1 MSKLSNGNG
10 AVKITC
16 AMAVGN
22 STKCSIRTAGRPF
35 MREAERVRGW
45 AGMGGGKKFW
55 GTFFC
60 GLVLIL
66 GLPPALGAEPGS
78 DEQKRRALELRLAI
92 SRLSETQV
100 KERES
105 LYQEILESCPA
116 TKEAEEALWALSN
129 LYLDAF
135 PEPKEQAAQEVLEL
149 FLDRYPD
156 SAWGL
161 HVRSRL
167 ILLYSGTDKRERA
180 AELCRELL
188 GQRAETLPTSC
199 RPFVALAEA
208 VVWDEEK
215 DAEKAKEAYTQVARL
230 YPGTPQAELAARRLA
245 ALSAGGT
252 KGK

>member
-1 MSKLSNGNG
+1 MVGRV
-10 AVKITC
+10 VK
-16 AMAVGN
+16 
-22 STKCSIRTAGRPF
+22 
-35 MREAERVRGW
+35 REAERVRGG
-45 AGMGGGKKFW
+45 AGMDGGKNFW
-55 GTFFC
+55 GMFFC

-66 GLPPALGAEPGS
+66 SVPPALGAEPGS
-78 DEQKRRALELRLAI
+78 EEQKWRALEIRLAI

-100 KERES
+100 EERES
-105 LYQEILESCPA
+105 LYQEIVESCPA
-116 TKEAEEALWALSN
+116 TREAEEALWALSN

-135 PEPKEQAAQEVLEL
+135 PEPKEQSAQEVLEL

-156 SAWGL
+156 SVWGL

-167 ILLYSGTDKRERA
+167 ILLYSGTEKRERA

-188 GQRAETLPTSC
+188 GQREEMLPTSC

-208 VVWDEEK
+208 VVWDEEQ
-215 DAEKAKEAYTQVARL
+215 DAERAREGYTQVARL

-245 ALSAGGT
+245 ALSAVRT

>member
-1 MSKLSNGNG
+1 
-10 AVKITC
+10 
-16 AMAVGN
+16 
-22 STKCSIRTAGRPF
+22 

-60 GLVLIL
+60 GLVLFL
-66 GLPPALGAEPGS
+66 GDLRIPAWGAEPS
-78 DEQKRRALELRLAI
+78 SEEQKRRALEIRLAI

-100 KERES
+100 EERES
-105 LYQEILESCPA
+105 LYHEIVESCPA
-116 TKEAEEALWALSN
+116 TEEAEEALWALSN
-129 LYLDAF
+129 IYLDAF
-135 PEPKEQAAQEVLEL
+135 PEPQEQTAQEVLEL

-161 HVRSRL
+161 QVRSRL
-167 ILLYSGTDKRERA
+167 ILLYSGTERRERA

-188 GQRAETLPTSC
+188 GRRPETLPASC

-208 VVWDEEK
+208 VVWDEEQ
-215 DAEKAKEAYTQVARL
+215 DTERAREAYTQVARL

-245 ALSAGGT
+245 ALAAGGT

>member
-1 MSKLSNGNG
+1 MRLGG
-10 AVKITC
+10 
-16 AMAVGN
+16 VGL
-22 STKCSIRTAGRPF
+22 K
-35 MREAERVRGW
+35 EAERVRGW
-45 AGMGGGKKFW
+45 SGMGGGKKFW

-66 GLPPALGAEPGS
+66 GGLRTPARGAEPGS
-78 DEQKRRALELRLAI
+78 EEQRRRALEIRLAI

-100 KERES
+100 EERES
-105 LYQEILESCPA
+105 LYHEIVESCPA
-116 TKEAEEALWALSN
+116 TEEAEEALWALSN
-129 LYLDAF
+129 IYLDAF
-135 PEPKEQAAQEVLEL
+135 PEPQEQTAREVLEL

-161 HVRSRL
+161 QVRGRL
-167 ILLYSGTDKRERA
+167 ILLYSGTEKRERA

-188 GQRAETLPTSC
+188 GQRAETLPASC

-208 VVWDEEK
+208 VVWDEEQ
-215 DAEKAKEAYTQVARL
+215 DTERAREAYTQVARL

-245 ALSAGGT
+245 ALAAGGT

>member
-1 MSKLSNGNG
+1 MFDANG
-10 AVKITC
+10 
-16 AMAVGN
+16 
-22 STKCSIRTAGRPF
+22 RTAG

-60 GLVLIL
+60 GLVLFL
-66 GLPPALGAEPGS
+66 GDLRIPAWGAEPS
-78 DEQKRRALELRLAI
+78 SEEQKRRALEIRLAI

-100 KERES
+100 EERES
-105 LYQEILESCPA
+105 LYHEIVESCPA
-116 TKEAEEALWALSN
+116 TEEAEEALWALSN
-129 LYLDAF
+129 IYLDAF
-135 PEPKEQAAQEVLEL
+135 PEPQEQTAQEVLEL

-161 HVRSRL
+161 QVRGRL
-167 ILLYSGTDKRERA
+167 ILLYSGTEKRERA

-188 GQRAETLPTSC
+188 GQRAETLPASC

-208 VVWDEEK
+208 VVWDEEQ
-215 DAEKAKEAYTQVARL
+215 DTERAREAYTQVARL

-245 ALSAGGT
+245 ALAAGGT

>member
-1 MSKLSNGNG
+1 
-10 AVKITC
+10 
-16 AMAVGN
+16 
-22 STKCSIRTAGRPF
+22 

-161 HVRSRL
+161 QVRGRL
-167 ILLYSGTDKRERA
+167 ILLYSGMEKRERA
-180 AELCRELL
+180 AELCREAAHYVTVTVIV
-188 GQRAETLPTSC
+188 RTL
-199 RPFVALAEA
+199 RI
-208 VVWDEEK
+208 
-215 DAEKAKEAYTQVARL
+215 
-230 YPGTPQAELAARRLA
+230 
-245 ALSAGGT
+245 
-252 KGK
+252 

>member
-1 MSKLSNGNG
+1 
-10 AVKITC
+10 
-16 AMAVGN
+16 
-22 STKCSIRTAGRPF
+22 

-60 GLVLIL
+60 GLVLFL
-66 GLPPALGAEPGS
+66 GDLRIPAWGAEPS
-78 DEQKRRALELRLAI
+78 SEEQKRRALEIRLAI

-100 KERES
+100 EERES
-105 LYQEILESCPA
+105 LYHEIVESCPA
-116 TKEAEEALWALSN
+116 TEEAEEALWALSN
-129 LYLDAF
+129 IYLDAF
-135 PEPKEQAAQEVLEL
+135 PEPQEQTAQEVLEL

-161 HVRSRL
+161 QVRGRL
-167 ILLYSGTDKRERA
+167 ILLYSGTEKRERA

-188 GQRAETLPTSC
+188 GQRAETLPASC

-208 VVWDEEK
+208 VVWDEEQ
-215 DAEKAKEAYTQVARL
+215 DTERAREAYTQVARL

-245 ALSAGGT
+245 ALAAGGT

>member
-1 MSKLSNGNG
+1 M
-10 AVKITC
+10 
-16 AMAVGN
+16 
-22 STKCSIRTAGRPF
+22 
-35 MREAERVRGW
+35 
-45 AGMGGGKKFW
+45 
-55 GTFFC
+55 
-60 GLVLIL
+60 VLFL
-66 GLPPALGAEPGS
+66 GDLRIPAWGAEPS
-78 DEQKRRALELRLAI
+78 SEEQKRRALEIRLAI

-100 KERES
+100 EERES
-105 LYQEILESCPA
+105 LYHEIVESCPA
-116 TKEAEEALWALSN
+116 TEEAEEALWALSN

-188 GQRAETLPTSC
+188 GQRAETLPASC

>member
-1 MSKLSNGNG
+1 MWKRAGEVTIARARMLLPGN
-10 AVKITC
+10 KTKC
-16 AMAVGN
+16 AMRLGGVGL
-22 STKCSIRTAGRPF
+22 K
-35 MREAERVRGW
+35 EAERVRGW
-45 AGMGGGKKFW
+45 SGMGGGKKFW

-66 GLPPALGAEPGS
+66 GGLRTPARGAEPGS
-78 DEQKRRALELRLAI
+78 EEQRRRALEIRLAI

-100 KERES
+100 EERES
-105 LYQEILESCPA
+105 LYHEIVESCPA
-116 TKEAEEALWALSN
+116 TEEAEEALWALSN
-129 LYLDAF
+129 IYLDAF
-135 PEPKEQAAQEVLEL
+135 PEPQEQTAQEVLEL

-161 HVRSRL
+161 QVRGRL
-167 ILLYSGTDKRERA
+167 ILLYSGTEKRERA

-188 GQRAETLPTSC
+188 GQRAETLPASC

-208 VVWDEEK
+208 VVWDEEQ
-215 DAEKAKEAYTQVARL
+215 DTERAREAYTQVARL

-245 ALSAGGT
+245 ALAAGGT

>member
-1 MSKLSNGNG
+1 MD
-10 AVKITC
+10 
-16 AMAVGN
+16 
-22 STKCSIRTAGRPF
+22 
-35 MREAERVRGW
+35 
-45 AGMGGGKKFW
+45 GGKKFW

-66 GLPPALGAEPGS
+66 GVPHAQGAEPGS
-78 DEQKRRALELRLAI
+78 EEQKWRALEIRLAI

-100 KERES
+100 EERES
-105 LYQEILESCPA
+105 LYQEIVESCPA
-116 TKEAEEALWALSN
+116 TREAEEALWALSN

-135 PEPKEQAAQEVLEL
+135 PEPKEQSAQEVLEL

-161 HVRSRL
+161 QVRGRL
-167 ILLYSGTDKRERA
+167 ILLYSGTEKRERA

-188 GQRAETLPTSC
+188 GQRAETLPASC

-208 VVWDEEK
+208 VVWDEEQ
-215 DAEKAKEAYTQVARL
+215 DTERAREAYTQVARL

-245 ALSAGGT
+245 ALAAGGT